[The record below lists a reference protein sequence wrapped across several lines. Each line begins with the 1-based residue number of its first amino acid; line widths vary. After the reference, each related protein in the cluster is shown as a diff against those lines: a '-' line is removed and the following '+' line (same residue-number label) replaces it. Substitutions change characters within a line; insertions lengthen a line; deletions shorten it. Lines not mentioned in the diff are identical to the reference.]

1 MTDPIAAIATFAG
14 ALDTLPDCVQR
25 TAELAIIDYLGVAAI
40 GALERDIVPLRQYV
54 ASTYSA
60 GAATALGIPS
70 RLAAPGAAY
79 VNGTVGHVLDYD
91 DFHDTAGGHP
101 TVVIM
106 PALLALAEE
115 RNAPAAEVVSAYVV
129 GVEVMCALGRALNH
143 THYERGWHPTATLG
157 ILATTAACARLS
169 HLDHEQTARAL
180 GIAASFGSG
189 LKGSFG
195 TSMKSTQVGH
205 AAANAV
211 QASVL
216 AGLGASANPKILACG
231 TGSFAGAFNAGV
243 DPTWSVLDGLGQV
256 WEIVD
261 PGLVFKLY
269 PCCGSTHAAIDA
281 ARQARISS
289 GLTGGGL
296 RPDQLVRIEIRTHP
310 RRLPHTDLP
319 FPETGLGGKFSIQYC
334 VARALVGGEFNHRD
348 FADNAV
354 TAPEVRPLLAVTD
367 AAPLAEEFWTR
378 PVGRADC
385 FAASVALYTADGAR
399 IEEVVVGPKG
409 FDPSVP
415 VTRDEIERKFLD
427 NMELLTG
434 RRSPSL
440 LDAVASWLVGKPGV
454 PHPLEAL
461 NGAVCAALYE

>member
-189 LKGSFG
+189 LKGSSG
-195 TSMKSTQVGH
+195 TSMKSTQVGRPEAMSADAIASASCDRARSTARRAGRSEAERTH
-205 AAANAV
+205 WVASDPREPADGVEQCGAHVGNVRGVLQTSPVGWSERPECVPIRRGQMKRSSFRRGVLRYLFGFSAAGSRV
-211 QASVL
+211 QQIHSGGGDGGTAKRNGRRGPALSGEPALVRQCVVVHRYFRPP
-216 AGLGASANPKILACG
+216 AGPLGARR
-231 TGSFAGAFNAGV
+231 
-243 DPTWSVLDGLGQV
+243 GQ
-256 WEIVD
+256 
-261 PGLVFKLY
+261 
-269 PCCGSTHAAIDA
+269 
-281 ARQARISS
+281 
-289 GLTGGGL
+289 
-296 RPDQLVRIEIRTHP
+296 
-310 RRLPHTDLP
+310 
-319 FPETGLGGKFSIQYC
+319 
-334 VARALVGGEFNHRD
+334 RD
-348 FADNAV
+348 
-354 TAPEVRPLLAVTD
+354 
-367 AAPLAEEFWTR
+367 
-378 PVGRADC
+378 
-385 FAASVALYTADGAR
+385 
-399 IEEVVVGPKG
+399 
-409 FDPSVP
+409 
-415 VTRDEIERKFLD
+415 
-427 NMELLTG
+427 G
-434 RRSPSL
+434 RRSHRTRTLGVRAPAAQARS
-440 LDAVASWLVGKPGV
+440 VGPGL
-454 PHPLEAL
+454 PPGRHR
-461 NGAVCAALYE
+461 AAGDDE